1 VRLACVA
8 YRGGVCYNVTLSVGM
23 IVGKVLRVQLCWLKL
38 THGFRIVHLAYVFD
52 GVLDGKNAKNDIYL
66 NAFNAS

>member
-1 VRLACVA
+1 
-8 YRGGVCYNVTLSVGM
+8 M